1 LLVLF
6 IFLIVSFVFS
16 FLHKNTILKEIQKI
30 EIQKI
35 ENQDQKKG
43 FMPDNNNIDNVDKIE
58 NENN

>member
-43 FMPDNNNIDNVDKIE
+43 FMLDNNNIDNADKIE